1 MTSTTETLT
10 AGEIAKRF
18 RNNQDTITAS
28 GMKITNVEEF
38 GRARGFVAYYV
49 EGTQGMWHNDEFIAD
64 PAAHWGLT
72 YDEGY
77 TPNTKTRHEAND
89 SFEVRS

>member
-10 AGEIAKRF
+10 AAEIAKRF
-18 RNNQDTITAS
+18 RNNQNIITAS

-38 GRARGFVAYYV
+38 GRARGFVAYYI

-64 PAAHWGLT
+64 PAKHFDFT

-77 TPNTKTRHEAND
+77 TPNTKTRHEATD
-89 SFEVRS
+89 CFEVRA